1 MRRKRHK
8 ISDDNINLIYDI
20 VIILWVFALAVAIWY
35 GVFKVDA
42 MKVNEHEA
50 IVHHT
55 SVKIQSKQDSGKSIF
70 VTHKLME
77 VALKN
82 SNSTISAQEQET
94 ICYIVAG
101 ECGYESFEG
110 KMAVAQCIYNAMKQ
124 DGLTASQVRDVY
136 QYAGWKTNLASESP
150 ENWAEVEYA
159 VKLVFDYGEKVTE
172 ENILWF
178 YAPQY
183 SNGAFHNTQRF
194 VMEIG
199 GHLFYAPWS

>member
-1 MRRKRHK
+1 MKRNRHK
-8 ISDDNINLIYDI
+8 IRDDNMNLIYDI
-20 VIILWVFALAVAIWY
+20 VIILWVFALVVAIWY
-35 GVFKVDA
+35 GIFKMDVTKEA
-42 MKVNEHEA
+42 STQYTNIKV
-50 IVHHT
+50 T
-55 SVKIQSKQDSGKSIF
+55 SLKQDSGKPIF
-70 VTHKLME
+70 VAPKLVE
-77 VALKN
+77 VAPKN
-82 SNSTISAQEQET
+82 SNSTISAQERET

-101 ECGYESFEG
+101 ECGYEPFEG

-136 QYAGWKTNLASESP
+136 QYAGWKTNLVSESP

-159 VKLVFDYGEKVTE
+159 VKLVFDCGEKVTE

-178 YAPQY
+178 YAPKY

-199 GHLFYAPWS
+199 GHKFFGPWD

>member
-1 MRRKRHK
+1 MKRKRHK
-8 ISDDNINLIYDI
+8 ISDDNMNLIYDI
-20 VIILWVFALAVAIWY
+20 VIILWVFTLAVAIWHDI
-35 GVFKVDA
+35 FKMEGTKEA
-42 MKVNEHEA
+42 STQYTNIKV
-50 IVHHT
+50 T
-55 SVKIQSKQDSGKSIF
+55 SLKQDSGKPIF
-70 VTHKLME
+70 VAPKLVE
-77 VALKN
+77 VAPKN
-82 SNSTISAQEQET
+82 SNSRISAQERET

-101 ECGYESFEG
+101 ECGYEPFEG
-110 KMAVAQCIYNAMKQ
+110 KMGVAQCIYNAMEQ

-136 QYAGWKTNLASESP
+136 QYAGWKTNLASESL

-178 YAPQY
+178 YAPKY

-199 GHLFYAPWS
+199 EHLFYAPWN

>member
-8 ISDDNINLIYDI
+8 ISDDNMNFLYDI

-35 GVFKVDA
+35 GITKIDA
-42 MKVNEHEA
+42 LKEA
-50 IVHHT
+50 STQYTNIKST
-55 SVKIQSKQDSGKSIF
+55 SLKQDSGKSIF
-70 VTHKLME
+70 VASKLVE
-77 VALKN
+77 VVSKK
-82 SNSTISAQEQET
+82 SNSTISSEERET
-94 ICYIVAG
+94 IWYIVAG
-101 ECGYESFEG
+101 ECGYEPFEG

-136 QYAGWKTNLASESP
+136 QYAGWKTNLANESP
-150 ENWAEVEYA
+150 ENWAEVKYA
-159 VKLVFDYGEKVTE
+159 VKLVFDYGEKVTK

-199 GHLFYAPWS
+199 GHLFYAPWN

>member
-8 ISDDNINLIYDI
+8 ISDNNMNFLYDI

-35 GVFKVDA
+35 GIFKIDA
-42 MKVNEHEA
+42 AKEA
-50 IVHHT
+50 STQHT
-55 SVKIQSKQDSGKSIF
+55 NIKLTSLKQDFGKSIF
-70 VTHKLME
+70 VTPKLVK

-82 SNSTISAQEQET
+82 SNSTISVEERET

-136 QYAGWKTNLASESP
+136 QYAGWKTNLANESP
-150 ENWAEVEYA
+150 EDWVEVEYA

-178 YAPQY
+178 YAPKY
-183 SNGAFHNTQRF
+183 SSGSWHNTQKF
-194 VMEIG
+194 VVEISN
-199 GHLFYAPWS
+199 HRFYAPWD